1 VGIVSG
7 IIGYNYYIDQ
17 IKVKGLYFGNE
28 IQQIQDD
35 VKKTQD
41 DFESKII
48 QLDEGDLTKEEFL
61 EYSQIHIS
69 ELEDIIPR
77 YYGLDPP
84 DPFVPSVDLFRLSTE
99 IQLASDREYIKW
111 VETEEESYKIR
122 SDLLFQESF
131 DYELA
136 ALAKFHAAKL
146 GLDL

>member
-48 QLDEGDLTKEEFL
+48 QLDEEDLTKEEFL

-77 YYGLDPP
+77 YDGLDPP
-84 DPFVPSVDLFRLSTE
+84 HPFVPSVDLFRFAFPR
-99 IQLASDREYIKW
+99 I
-111 VETEEESYKIR
+111 
-122 SDLLFQESF
+122 F
-131 DYELA
+131 
-136 ALAKFHAAKL
+136 
-146 GLDL
+146 